1 MSIEESSRY
10 RIGYARVS
18 TLEQNEAL
26 QHDALVAAGCQR
38 VFVDK
43 ASGKLEHRPA
53 LDAMLDQLRP
63 GDSVTVW
70 RLDRLGRSLR
80 HLIDV
85 VADLESRDVTFR
97 SLTESIDTSTPGG
110 KLTFHLFGALSEFE
124 RDLIRERTIAGL
136 ASSRARGR
144 RGGRPTVWTLAKLE
158 VARSM
163 YASGEHDIATIAKVV
178 GVSRASV
185 YRALPIKDD
194 SDKATM

>member
-1 MSIEESSRY
+1 MSNENPGGGY

-18 TLEQNEAL
+18 TLEQDEAL
-26 QHDALVAAGCQR
+26 QNDALVAAGCQR
-38 VFVDK
+38 VFVDRV
-43 ASGKLEHRPA
+43 SGKLEHRPA
-53 LDAMLDQLRP
+53 LDAMLEQLRS

-124 RDLIRERTIAGL
+124 RDLIRERTMAGL
-136 ASSRARGR
+136 AAARARGR
-144 RGGRPTVWTLAKLE
+144 TGGRPTVWTPAKLK

-163 YASGEHDIATIAKVV
+163 YADGDHDVATIARVV

-185 YRALPIKDD
+185 YRALTSTP
-194 SDKATM
+194 T

>member
-1 MSIEESSRY
+1 MSPEKSSGY

-18 TLEQNEAL
+18 TLEQDEAL
-26 QHDALVAAGCQR
+26 QHDALTAAGCQK

-85 VADLESRDVTFR
+85 VADLEARGVAFR
-97 SLTESIDTSTPGG
+97 SLMESIDTSTPGG
-110 KLTFHLFGALSEFE
+110 KLTFHLFGALAEFE
-124 RDLIRERTIAGL
+124 RDLIRESTMAGL
-136 ASSRARGR
+136 AAARARGR
-144 RGGRPTVWTLAKLE
+144 TGGRPTVWTPAKLK

-163 YASGEHDIATIAKVV
+163 YAGGDHDVATIARVV

-185 YRALPIKDD
+185 YRALNQGESKC
-194 SDKATM
+194 